1 MASEIVF
8 LSIARGPIELE
19 LNVNALHFSPLA
31 PMSYSAN
38 RPRAALLLVS
48 AMWML
53 QIFALVLSAVAP
65 QSDDYWQCVSKGYI
79 VRLPA
84 FATPAPDDEA
94 PNGAMASHDAKQS
107 VTTMSLAPHCR
118 FVLVDPDGDA
128 LTPLVRTAFVA
139 PHLDTIAVAAPRP
152 LDVPLARDATLS
164 AALRR
169 GPPPSQ
175 TARAPFSLRAPP
187 SV

>member
-1 MASEIVF
+1 MARTIESN
-8 LSIARGPIELE
+8 SIQSRTP
-19 LNVNALHFSPLA
+19 FSPLA
-31 PMSYSAN
+31 PMSYSAS

-84 FATPAPDDEA
+84 FAMPAPDDEA
-94 PNGAMASHDAKQS
+94 PRRATASHDAKRS
-107 VTTMSLAPHCR
+107 VATAGLAPHCR

-128 LTPLVRTAFVA
+128 LTPLARTAFVA
-139 PHLDTIAVAAPRP
+139 PHFYTIPVAALRP
-152 LDVPLARDATLS
+152 LDVPPARDVTLS
-164 AALRR
+164 AVSRR
-169 GPPPSQ
+169 GPPASQ

>member
-1 MASEIVF
+1 
-8 LSIARGPIELE
+8 
-19 LNVNALHFSPLA
+19 
-31 PMSYSAN
+31 MSYS
-38 RPRAALLLVS
+38 RIRRCVALLLVS

-94 PNGAMASHDAKQS
+94 PHRATANHDARQS
-107 VTTMSLAPHCR
+107 VATASLAPHCR

-128 LTPLVRTAFVA
+128 LTPLARTAFVA
-139 PHLDTIAVAAPRP
+139 PHLDTIAVATPRP
-152 LDVPLARDATLS
+152 LGVPLARDVTLS
-164 AALRR
+164 AVSRR

-175 TARAPFSLRAPP
+175 TARAPSSLRAPP